1 MKKFIDKETNEIVT
15 LLTVDEARK
24 IFKMYINYS
33 QGKQEVKLGRINLVD
48 YLGDFVKYANE
59 ADLAK
64 FYDTLV
70 KEKDGFELGK
80 QEQKG
85 YDMLLNFFEIYSA
98 IQKGDITLSKV
109 TSYIASNIDKQESIS
124 KKQSNNEELNF
135 EENISRI
142 FFGTN
147 FDLKTLA
154 KKACEIWN
162 ENLRKKI
169 EQNTDGIEI
178 SLQEEIAYQEL
189 YEISSGKV
197 PTKKNISN
205 QVKEE
210 NKEKIVTSNE
220 EEIKDE
226 KIKEELKEKNDE
238 AITGPIVMGQIN
250 EDEIK
255 GNDKNVI
262 EEKVREDKQS
272 ENNTNQENDVIG
284 PIFVNAIDNEKQ
296 KENKSDKDKKSSN
309 EDEIIGGSKLN
320 QQDSTEEEKQSIFN
334 SKKNDET
341 INSNNIRQATSDVSL
356 RDAAGFFNNT
366 VDRVNNNNGNNNNN
380 DDNTNNSSNLTSSES
395 SIPNIFA
402 SSENKTLR
410 DE

>member
-48 YLGDFVKYANE
+48 YLGDFVKYASE

-380 DDNTNNSSNLTSSES
+380 DDNTNNSSNSTSSES